1 MKNVR
6 DALIS
11 ILFLKLLSYWMRL
24 MDVLTPFKVRSIPK
38 YATHIDLANKKVIL
52 EKTLKVIVAST
63 TSIYLK

>member
-1 MKNVR
+1 
-6 DALIS
+6 
-11 ILFLKLLSYWMRL
+11 MRL